1 MRQVVTGNDRWKDSI
16 RLSKLERWI
25 VIRSLNKRF
34 MKEGDSR
41 KYEGNTIGNR
51 IYFPSA
57 GSVVTPPSSFPFLL
71 LPLIL
76 LNGSYTYFPILFLK
90 FRKITSSFFKKEYS
104 TFVYVFT
111 YRKDNWFRKFNLSWI
126 YIYWLLQEYR
136 NFIYKKIKATTF
148 EQKCDQWCDNR
159 KKYYKYTSFYK
170 KKKKII
176 SSVIINWKLPRFTN
190 SIPITRSLAR
200 IKLRLC
206 ARSN

>member
-34 MKEGDSR
+34 MKEGGSR

-76 LNGSYTYFPILFLK
+76 LNGPDLTHTFQFFSWNLEKSLRPFLK
-90 FRKITSSFFKKEYS
+90 KN
-104 TFVYVFT
+104 TFVSVFT
-111 YRKDNWFRKFNLSWI
+111 YRKENWFRKFNLSWI